1 MVTDV
6 VGYFYYFLNIENTKT
21 PLKLKNLSFEFRRI
35 HVFSP
40 LNAQGSYMTALE
52 VEEKLILM

>member
-1 MVTDV
+1 
-6 VGYFYYFLNIENTKT
+6 LN
-21 PLKLKNLSFEFRRI
+21 FEFRGI

-52 VEEKLILM
+52 VEEKLILV